1 MTGERCLFNAELVIL
16 HFTFA
21 PSRASLLQKERP
33 KLQREMKKLIV
44 TTLLLAATGMA
55 LAQETH
61 YHKGLRS
68 QEENDKYGGVGADPN
83 FNGGGVYW
91 SRVRNVDDTTISAP
105 ETKADSVA
113 RVRAFSELCRKAYD
127 AYEAGDAYHTIVY
140 GDSALQKRYHTPD
153 LYFFMA
159 VSFEK
164 LGEYSGA
171 EWAYKKAMKAG
182 YVPAP
187 KAYAAF
193 KKRMKERKA
202 EMKKQRKAK

>member
-1 MTGERCLFNAELVIL
+1 MTRERCLFNAELVIL
-16 HFTFA
+16 HLAFA
-21 PSRASLLQKERP
+21 PIPRMTTTDKNYKRD
-33 KLQREMKKLIV
+33 RHMKKLIA

-68 QEENDKYGGVGADPN
+68 QEENDKYGGVGSDLNPS
-83 FNGGGVYW
+83 GGMYW
-91 SRVRNVDDTTISAP
+91 SRVRNVDDVAILPP
-105 ETKADSVA
+105 ETKADSLA
-113 RVRAFSELCRKAYD
+113 RVHAFSELCRKAYD

-193 KKRMKERKA
+193 KKRMKERKGA
-202 EMKKQRKAK
+202 KKADTSAP